1 MRLYVFRQDSYVDV
15 GECDGKGGGSLA
27 MGTSGNIMAAT
38 SVATAEDLSISTA
51 PGAGDNGGKVKT
63 HFETSALRLNH
74 PNDDLGSML
83 LMCLPQ
89 VVVHEIDASSP
100 LMPQPYW
107 TETQPLTEGR
117 PAVRHRW
124 APPAYQFAETEVS
137 LEKSRVGESGLT
149 YEPSILNNLNFPSV
163 TQKNPYNFVNTR
175 ELVGSGFEK
184 MHMENG
190 CIVKA

>member
-38 SVATAEDLSISTA
+38 SVATAEDLSISTV

-100 LMPQPYW
+100 
-107 TETQPLTEGR
+107 T
-117 PAVRHRW
+117 
-124 APPAYQFAETEVS
+124 
-137 LEKSRVGESGLT
+137 
-149 YEPSILNNLNFPSV
+149 
-163 TQKNPYNFVNTR
+163 
-175 ELVGSGFEK
+175 
-184 MHMENG
+184 
-190 CIVKA
+190 